1 MDYSRLSR
9 LPWIRTGLVL
19 GAITL
24 AAGLLAALALAAQF
38 NINTDDRSVAE
49 WDAQGIAPYQTDPA
63 ESAVLT
69 PTVSPTDDIVTT
81 WVASGVGQSGAPSL
95 FFRLQTAPPRALAT
109 LNHVAVAL
117 IDCDRNGL
125 DNERK
130 DRWAVYH
137 ATGYPSDA
145 MVLYTGDHLWG
156 LYSSIILPQL
166 LGQRVQSSV
175 EWAVP
180 IADLPEEG
188 VGPPELDP
196 VDCRGEVNIRFATMV
211 YSPTVGSFTV
221 LDITEPPLGWN
232 IALGEPIS
240 ATLHI
245 RRAISPTD
253 VLLSW
258 NPTAQSEAY
267 ALLRSSD
274 PYTGFLGTAITPT
287 LVSAPPGVL
296 TPTLLY
302 TDTGVLT
309 PTIATLFYQVQGTFS
324 ATATVD
330 PSNMVGLANFPL
342 VPGD

>member
-19 GAITL
+19 GAIAL
-24 AAGLLAALALAAQF
+24 AAGLLAALAVAAQF

-81 WVASGVGQSGAPSL
+81 WVASGVGQSGVPSL
-95 FFRLQTAPPRALAT
+95 FFRLQTAQPRALAT
-109 LNHVAVAL
+109 LSHVAVAL

-125 DNERK
+125 DNERR

-137 ATGYPSDA
+137 ASGFPSDE
-145 MVLYTGDHLWG
+145 MLLYTGDVVLG
-156 LYSSIILPQL
+156 LSSSIVLPQL
-166 LGQRVQSSV
+166 LGQRVAQDV

-188 VGPPELDP
+188 VGAPELDP
-196 VDCRGEVNIRFATMV
+196 VDCRNDVDIRFATMV
-211 YSPTVGSFTV
+211 YSPTIGTFTL
-221 LDITEPPLGWN
+221 LDVTEPPLGWN

-258 NPTAQSEAY
+258 NPTAQSESY

-274 PYTGFLGTAITPT
+274 PYTGFISSAITPT
-287 LVSAPPGVL
+287 LVSPVPGVF

-330 PSNMVGLANFPL
+330 PSNLVGLANFPL
-342 VPGD
+342 LPGD